1 MLEFDVYRKVG
12 RNWVFV
18 TVERAKNSQA
28 AANQVNETRGYGTIG
43 VRPASSTVP
52 LFVYKYDNTRP
63 VNVLV
68 RTGRGGVNQHGEFT
82 DGIKLVSRRAVKKG
96 GNLFVTYKCK
106 EYTVRGDEQSGRYI
120 CLNEKLD

>member
-18 TVERAKNSQA
+18 TLKRAKDSQA
-28 AANQVNETRGYGTIG
+28 AANQVNETYGYGAIG
-43 VRPASSTVP
+43 VRPASSTAP
-52 LFVYKYDNTRP
+52 LFVYKYGNTRP

-82 DGIKLVSRRAVKKG
+82 DGVTIVSRQAVKRG
-96 GNLFVTYKCK
+96 GRLIVTYKCQ
-106 EYTVRGDEQSGRYI
+106 EYTVKGNEKSGRYI